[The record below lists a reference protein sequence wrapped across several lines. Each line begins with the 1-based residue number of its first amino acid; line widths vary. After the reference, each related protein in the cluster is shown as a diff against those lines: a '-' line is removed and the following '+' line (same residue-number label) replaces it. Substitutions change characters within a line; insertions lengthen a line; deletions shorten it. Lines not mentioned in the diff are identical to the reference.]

1 LILSTGAKTDGFH
14 LIKTLSDPNNANAD
28 GLNALI
34 NVVLILCTNIFRAN
48 LKGQEEFSHIIDE
61 LGLKSRA

>member
-1 LILSTGAKTDGFH
+1 MSTGAKSDAFH

-28 GLNALI
+28 ALNALF
-34 NVVLILCTNIFRAN
+34 NVALVLCTNIFRAN